1 MLHLIDFRR
10 IVLAAH
16 YAKEGKTEA
25 ARELYAPAYHRLA
38 SGSPLRRLILPLLYH
53 ITSKGLR
60 GASRLAKCLI
70 RN

>member
-25 ARELYAPAYHRLA
+25 ARELYAPAYRRLA
-38 SGSPLRRLILPLLYH
+38 AGSPLRRIILPCST
-53 ITSKGLR
+53 TSPAK
-60 GASRLAKCLI
+60 ASAEPPASQ
-70 RN
+70 NA